1 MLLTERLRSD
11 SGYGWVMAQLSAL
24 TPFGRA
30 LARAPKWYGP
40 GDRAALDAALANLE
54 RALSLMHAGNSA
66 LASLNVAFQAFRDP
80 RNSLNRPEDAPMD
93 EVELFE
99 IKYFLLTLSHLL
111 DRYAA
116 IPPFEGIGFR
126 LQEDLLALLD
136 PSGRRLPV
144 FSIEDSYSPELA
156 EVRRGKAAL
165 EEALRSA
172 VGGERDKLLDQR
184 RLLALKE
191 DELELAVRRE
201 LTRRVLAE
209 KEALLANMNA
219 VGRLDFLLAK
229 ARLARRFGCVRPAIS
244 GDKAIIGVDMT
255 HPEVS
260 AVLTEHNRTFTP
272 ISLELGQGATVITGA
287 NMGGKSVALKTT
299 TLNQLLLQ
307 TGFFVFAQSY
317 TAPLFHSVT
326 LLLADNQSVE
336 RGLSSFG
343 AEVTVLN
350 DLLRETRG
358 RFFFLALDEF
368 ARGTNPREGA
378 ALARALA
385 EYLCKLSCISLMTTH
400 YDGVSEAAASHYQ
413 VTGLRDLSPGEQVPG
428 EAPLDRLARMMDYRL
443 IPAPPGVP
451 CPRDA
456 LRVCRLL
463 DLEPELLEI
472 FSQNG

>member
-1 MLLTERLRSD
+1 MRLTERLKSD
-11 SGYGWVMAQLSAL
+11 SGYGWVLAQLSPL

-30 LARAPKWYGP
+30 LAREPRWYSP
-40 GDRAALDAALANLE
+40 DQRDQLELELTNLE
-54 RALSLMHAGNSA
+54 QALGLMYAGNSA

-80 RNSLNRPEDAPMD
+80 RGSLNRPEDAPMD

-99 IKYFLLTLSHLL
+99 IKYFLLTLGHLIQ
-111 DRYAA
+111 RYAA
-116 IPPFEGIGFR
+116 IPPFQAITFQPQTG
-126 LQEDLLALLD
+126 LLDLLD
-136 PSGRRLPV
+136 PSGRRLPA

-156 EVRRGKAAL
+156 AVRRDKNELEAQLRAAAGQ
-165 EEALRSA
+165 EREALL
-172 VGGERDKLLDQR
+172 GKR
-184 RLLALKE
+184 RLLSLRE
-191 DELELAVRRE
+191 DELELAVRRQ
-201 LTRRVLAE
+201 LTARVLSE
-209 KEALLANMNA
+209 KETLLANMAA
-219 VGRLDFLLAK
+219 VGCLDFLMAK
-229 ARLARRFGCVRPAIS
+229 ARLARRFGCIRPSIS
-244 GDKAIIGVDMT
+244 TEQVVTGVDMT

-260 AVLTEHNRTFTP
+260 AVLREHGRDFTP
-272 ISLELGQGATVITGA
+272 ISLTLGQGATVITGA

-299 TLNQLLLQ
+299 SLNLLLLQ
-307 TGFFVFAQSY
+307 TGFFTFASSFS
-317 TAPLFHSVT
+317 APLFHSVT

-350 DLLRETRG
+350 DLLQENRG

-385 EYLCKLSCISLMTTH
+385 EYLCKLPCVCLMTTH
-400 YDGVSEAAASHYQ
+400 YDGVSEAAAAHYQ
-413 VTGLRDLSPGEQVPG
+413 VTGLRDLSPEECPPD
-428 EAPLDRLARMMDYRL
+428 EPPLARLARMMDYRL
-443 IPAPPGVP
+443 APAPQGVP